1 MKTKYILL
9 FPLLS
14 VLFPVAASAQGTVGD
29 LESSF
34 GARFSV
40 EADKKLAKGVH
51 AIVSGEARMTDG
63 IGSPD
68 RYQAGLELTYKLNDT
83 FKFGVGYLLIEKMN
97 SSGEWNPRHR
107 FYADGKVSFRSGEW
121 LFSVK
126 ERLQLTHR
134 EVGNAFQNTPNS
146 LSLKSRFKVSYKGF
160 GSVTPYGYVEVRNVF
175 NDPACTATW
184 STASQSYSDY
194 VFDGYS
200 DAYFNRIRGSL
211 GAEWKMSP
219 NHTLDFFLLTDYDYD
234 KEIDTNAEG
243 TKLKSLTYDRGLRIG
258 LGVGYKF
265 SF

>member
-1 MKTKYILL
+1 MKTKYFLL
-9 FPLLS
+9 FHLLS

-68 RYQAGLELTYKLNDT
+68 RYQAGLELTYKFNDT

-107 FYADGKVSFRSGEW
+107 FYADGKVSFRSGDW

-134 EVGNAFQNTPNS
+134 EVGNVFQNTPNS
-146 LSLKSRFKVSYKGF
+146 LSFEKPFQGIVQRVRFRYAVRLYRSAQCIQR
-160 GSVTPYGYVEVRNVF
+160 SVL
-175 NDPACTATW
+175 
-184 STASQSYSDY
+184 YSDLEH
-194 VFDGYS
+194 
-200 DAYFNRIRGSL
+200 SL
-211 GAEWKMSP
+211 AVV
-219 NHTLDFFLLTDYDYD
+219 L
-234 KEIDTNAEG
+234 
-243 TKLKSLTYDRGLRIG
+243 GLRFRRILGRLFQPDTG
-258 LGVGYKF
+258 LPGCGMEDVPEPYAGF
-265 SF
+265 LPADRL

>member
-107 FYADGKVSFRSGEW
+107 FYADGKVSFRSGDW

-134 EVGNAFQNTPNS
+134 EVGNVFQNTTNS

-160 GSVTPYGYVEVRNVF
+160 GSVTPYGYIECAMYSTIRPVQRLGAQPRSRTRTTFSTDTRTPISTGYGAPWVRNGRC
-175 NDPACTATW
+175 PRA
-184 STASQSYSDY
+184 
-194 VFDGYS
+194 
-200 DAYFNRIRGSL
+200 IRWIS
-211 GAEWKMSP
+211 SC
-219 NHTLDFFLLTDYDYD
+219 
-234 KEIDTNAEG
+234 
-243 TKLKSLTYDRGLRIG
+243 
-258 LGVGYKF
+258 
-265 SF
+265 